1 MKPWNR
7 RYLAAPKRLTIM
19 APPVERGSVGSQPPT
34 LPLSGWGGH
43 DVTVSAGII
52 INRCTG
58 TSNQQDLKL
67 SQPHPLEPPFPL
79 LLLLL

>member
-1 MKPWNR
+1 MRKLWHVPAMKPWNR

-58 TSNQQDLKL
+58 TSNQ
-67 SQPHPLEPPFPL
+67 
-79 LLLLL
+79 